1 MSVVSNASPLISLAL
16 AGQLDLL
23 RQLYGELVIPESV
36 WREVVLEGAG
46 QPGAK
51 EVETAEWIRVQS
63 AANRELVQ
71 ALRQELDAGEA
82 EAIALA
88 LQIEAELLLMDER
101 LGRETATH
109 MGVRC
114 VGLIGVLIEAKRR
127 GVVNHIRPLLDT
139 LQNTAGFWMT
149 EELYQRVLRDEAEL
163 P

>member
-1 MSVVSNASPLISLAL
+1 MSVVSNASPLINLAL
-16 AGQLDLL
+16 IGQLDLL
-23 RQLYGELVIPESV
+23 RQLYGELVIPDAV

-51 EVETAEWIRVQS
+51 EVEAAAWIRVQS
-63 AANRELVQ
+63 VANRELVQ

-101 LGRETATH
+101 LGRETAAH
-109 MGVRC
+109 MGVGC

-139 LQNTAGFWMT
+139 LQNAAGFWIT
-149 EELYQRVLRDEAEL
+149 EELYQRVLRDEGEL
-163 P
+163 L